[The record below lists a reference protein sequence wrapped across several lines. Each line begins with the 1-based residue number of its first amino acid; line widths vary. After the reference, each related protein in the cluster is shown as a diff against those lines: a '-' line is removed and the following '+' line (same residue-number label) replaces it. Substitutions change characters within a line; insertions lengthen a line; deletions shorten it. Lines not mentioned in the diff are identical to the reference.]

1 MTEIRF
7 FVTGT
12 PAPGGSKQAFVPL
25 HPVTKQ
31 PYRSKL
37 TGRIVVNV
45 IDDAG
50 KRNKAWRQDVAAAA
64 LQAMK
69 LADSAPLTGAVE
81 LELIF
86 QIPRPKSHFLSD
98 GIRLRPG
105 SPETHI
111 TRPDLLKLARSTE
124 DSMTGICYLDDGQ
137 IEKETLE
144 KFFSPE
150 AGCWVVIRERA

>member
-7 FVTGT
+7 FISGI
-12 PAPGGSKQAFVPL
+12 PSPGGSKSAFCLKKGGV
-25 HPVTKQ
+25 
-31 PYRSKL
+31 Y
-37 TGRIVVNV
+37 TGRAVVV
-45 IDDAG
+45 DAG
-50 KRNKAWRQDVAAAA
+50 GEKTKRWRQDVAAAA
-64 LQAMK
+64 MEAMR

-86 QIPRPKSHFLSD
+86 QIPRPKSHFFSD

-105 SPETHI
+105 SPATHV

-124 DSMTGICYLDDGQ
+124 DAMTGLCYLDDGQ

-144 KFFSPE
+144 KFFSPQ
-150 AGCWVVIRERA
+150 AGCWVVMKERA